1 MKKKY
6 IAFAITIL
14 FSAGIYFLFF
24 HKDKDLKYVPE
35 NADMLVLIDVKKATN
50 QYISSVLKHPS
61 KWFEDKANDKKS
73 ISISDSG
80 LKIPDFVQIF
90 HLKNTKIS
98 EWYCVFEINDQTK
111 FSAFLKNRK
120 FINAGNGKFNNNQL
134 FIKIEGEKCIIGT
147 SDLHFNNIGKPL
159 AQTFRNKV
167 LNADSFVSDGLGSI
181 SFISELRTQNF
192 SISLKDDEIE
202 IKNEQNTA
210 DFSSLISDLLKKTE
224 FLEAEL
230 NEDNVKKIATVFNEN
245 LNDSLSVNSLK
256 MNAKIAEVNDTIIS
270 YGYDDNFNE
279 IEKISYQKIVQPS
292 YHILLQTSDS
302 EKTWNYFQNKKWIN
316 KQNQFTAIPF
326 QPNLISK
333 NGKEISIK
341 SKMNNLKL
349 NENRNQNYIFIKNNP
364 LLYSSFKTLSDSD
377 KKFLNRLEYIFYG
390 NKNLDCTVKIKFK
403 KDQYPLI
410 LR

>member
-6 IAFAITIL
+6 ITFIITIL
-14 FSAGIYFLFF
+14 LSVGIYFLFF

-35 NADMLVLIDVKKATN
+35 NADMLILIDVKKATN
-50 QYISSVLKHPS
+50 QYISSFLKHPS
-61 KWFEDKANDKKS
+61 KWFEDKTNDKKS

-90 HLKNTKIS
+90 HLQNTKIS

-192 SISLKDDEIE
+192 SIDLKDDEIE
-202 IKNEQNTA
+202 IKNEQNTT

-230 NEDNVKKIATVFNEN
+230 NEDNVKKIAAVFNKN

-316 KQNQFTAIPF
+316 EQNQFTAIPF

-364 LLYSSFKTLSDSD
+364 LLCSSIKTLSDSD